1 MIEIYTDSNSWNFK
15 RFVNIIL
22 GDVIEDF
29 IEIGGN
35 LDYEEI
41 YATVFPWHMRNEKY
55 KCMEVLNTLSY
66 YWKDDMIHKLS
77 PLYERVLY
85 EIIEFVIDS
94 TDDGFDLTYSVKI
107 YKEQYKKLYNNL
119 SQEEKLLIN
128 KIRFPDIFID
138 LCFEDFDFQ
147 EDTIDSILKLLQND
161 IDNNTDLVGNFLH
174 MNIEEFDEYMPLMP
188 PDKKEE
194 YEKLKNR
201 LFEKHNILPLHDNED
216 SIVKEIYNAI
226 KMLENNPRK
235 LRKTSETELSD
246 DIRNIVQASLRK
258 ENIIVEREMTSGF
271 ASKSIGELDFYIYT
285 YIDNTYNVLSIG
297 ENKEW
302 GKFKE
307 QLKQLL
313 GYMKCDTKF
322 GFTILFNKTVNL
334 NTLIKSRNKILKEFF
349 VEKDDKKYFE
359 VIGDIMELKEMK
371 NVVLTLHKNPEDNT
385 YFKIYHF
392 IVNAKLDE
400 REETAKQARK

>member
-1 MIEIYTDSNSWNFK
+1 MIEIYTDSSSWHFK
-15 RFVNIIL
+15 RFVNIII
-22 GDVIEDF
+22 GDIIEDF
-29 IEIGGN
+29 IDIGGN

-41 YATVFPWHMRNEKY
+41 YATVFPWHMGNEKD
-55 KCMEVLNTLSY
+55 KCIEILNTLSY

-85 EIIEFVIDS
+85 EIIKFLIDS
-94 TDDGFDLTYSVKI
+94 TDDEFDLTYTVKM
-107 YKEQYKKLYNNL
+107 YKKQYKKIYNNL
-119 SQEEKLLIN
+119 NEEEKSLIN
-128 KIRFPDIFID
+128 EIKSPHIFID
-138 LCFEDFDFQ
+138 LCFEDFDFR
-147 EDTIDSILKLLQND
+147 EDSVDNILKLLQND
-161 IDNNTDLVGNFLH
+161 INNNTDLVGDFLH
-174 MNIEEFDEYMPLMP
+174 MNIEEIDKYAPLMP

-194 YEKLKNR
+194 YEKLKNI
-201 LFEKHNILPLHDNED
+201 FFQNHNILPYEEN
-216 SIVKEIYNAI
+216 IVAKEIYNAI
-226 KMLENNPRK
+226 KMLENNPGK
-235 LRKTSETELSD
+235 LRNISETELSD

-258 ENIIVEREMTSGF
+258 ENIIVEREMPSGF
-271 ASKSIGELDFYIYT
+271 AKKSIGELDFYIYT
-285 YIDNTYNVLSIG
+285 YINNTYNVLSIG

-322 GFTILFNKTVNL
+322 GFTILFNKTINL
-334 NTLIKSRNKILKEFF
+334 DTLIKSRNKILKEFF

-359 VIGDIMELKEMK
+359 VIGDITKLKEMK
-371 NVVLTLHKNPEDNT
+371 NVVVTLHKNPEDNT
-385 YFKIYHF
+385 YFEIYHF

>member
-1 MIEIYTDSNSWNFK
+1 MIEIYTDSNSWDFK

-22 GDVIEDF
+22 GDIIEDF

-85 EIIEFVIDS
+85 EIIYFVIDS
-94 TDDGFDLTYSVKI
+94 TDDGFDLTYTVKTYKKQ
-107 YKEQYKKLYNNL
+107 YKELYSNL
-119 SQEEKLLIN
+119 GEEEKLLIN
-128 KIRFPDIFID
+128 KIKSPDIFID
-138 LCFEDFDFQ
+138 LCFEDFDFK
-147 EDTIDSILKLLQND
+147 EASVNNILKLLQND
-161 IDNNTDLVGNFLH
+161 VNNDTNLTGEFLH
-174 MNIEEFDEYMPLMP
+174 MNIEEIDKYMPLMP
-188 PDKKEE
+188 PDKKGE

-246 DIRNIVQASLRK
+246 EIRNIVQASLRK

-322 GFTILFNKTVNL
+322 GFTILFNKKVNL

-349 VEKDDKKYFE
+349 VEKDGEKYFE
-359 VIGDIMELKEMK
+359 VIGEIEESKEMK
-371 NVVLTLHKNPEDNT
+371 NVVLTRHKNPEDNT
-385 YFKIYHF
+385 SFKIYHF